1 MILMAKINGII
12 PDELTFNGMYV
23 VVPPKT
29 RLPRIRFAYWTM
41 MRRCP
46 SLMKMMDATIPS
58 PITPKKISPRK
69 LVPETNDWPMDP
81 GKRAMIPAKI
91 RRLMPFP
98 TPFSVII
105 SPSHTR
111 NMVPAVRVKIMET
124 VGKNVDALISPKLE
138 IIPSRANKVA
148 WAYA

>member
-1 MILMAKINGII
+1 
-12 PDELTFNGMYV
+12 
-23 VVPPKT
+23 
-29 RLPRIRFAYWTM
+29 
-41 MRRCP
+41 
-46 SLMKMMDATIPS
+46 
-58 PITPKKISPRK
+58 
-69 LVPETNDWPMDP
+69 
-81 GKRAMIPAKI
+81 
-91 RRLMPFP
+91 MPFP

-138 IIPSRANKVA
+138 IIPSRANNVA